1 MAYTLTNTELN
12 MAFELPDETVINAG
26 ASYSF
31 IESVKKVN
39 RLPINIGEIYYSDNI
54 WDFSP
59 YVTVNIAKHSLRI
72 SFKSVNQPFCD
83 ELKNYVLL
91 KVLENRE
98 KIQTIRGRALEL
110 RKFFA
115 FLYEHHCFS
124 VDTISIDMIKA
135 YIKTREADKN
145 QLGIF
150 EIKKTI
156 KNFCMTYSTNFSD
169 ILSNELI
176 RFLDERNV
184 KLLNAIRHKNK
195 TPDIPQEYFNKL
207 LAALISMMRDENLDI
222 DYRAIACLHI
232 IESQTGLRINEVLNL
247 DVNAL
252 KTIPILSGEE
262 SNYLSYNTWK
272 RESGNNVSSKETTY
286 INALSKEA
294 FLTLKKLHAPK
305 RKLLKSNYL
314 YMGSKKR
321 CKAEEF
327 PLDYDAFMRD
337 ENYFYIQLNTLLPV
351 INLAPEDYPMLTT
364 KQSKIKIDFTGTLKE
379 PIRTITAP
387 GHHQYRVHCCTELYN
402 RGVPLQY
409 IQRFMGH
416 LSHEMEGYYVR
427 PKNTIQEDLAFST
440 EILKDIVTGNAR
452 LLGGDK
458 GLKEKIDN
466 YISEN
471 NLSVYDDLNKICS
484 LLSEKIPIR
493 QKFGGVCIKSSV
505 LRECSIDAKTNEFY
519 CAYSVCPN
527 IFHFYYMADISYRQ
541 AKELTDSIRINK
553 ERGLLRQVQK
563 DQNTLLTII
572 RKKLIPE
579 IDELKYMIKTKGLE
593 FVYQNHPEV
602 QPIAENIEVIERNIQ
617 EWTTQIS

>member
-1 MAYTLTNTELN
+1 MAYTLTNTEINL
-12 MAFELPDETVINAG
+12 AFELPDETVINAG
-26 ASYSF
+26 DSYSF
-31 IESVKKVN
+31 IESVKRVN
-39 RLPINIGEIYYSDNI
+39 KLPINIGKIYYSDSV

-59 YVTVNIAKHSLRI
+59 YITVNVAKHSLRI
-72 SFKSVNQPFCD
+72 SFKSLNQPFCD
-83 ELKNYVLL
+83 DLKNYVLL
-91 KVLENRE
+91 KILENRE

-115 FLYEHHCFS
+115 FLYENHCFS
-124 VDTISIDMIKA
+124 IEEFSIDIIKA
-135 YIKTREADKN
+135 YLKTREADKN

-176 RFLDERNV
+176 HFLDDRNV

-195 TPDIPQEYFNKL
+195 TPDIPIMYFNKL
-207 LAALISMMRDENLDI
+207 LSALITMMRDEKLDV
-222 DYRAIACLHI
+222 DYRAIACVHI

-252 KTIPILSGEE
+252 KTVQIFNGEE

-294 FLTLKKLHAPK
+294 FLNLKKLHSSK
-305 RKLLKSNYL
+305 RKLLQSNYL
-314 YMGSKKR
+314 YMGSQKR
-321 CKAEEF
+321 SQKEDF
-327 PLDYDAFMRD
+327 PLDYDVYMRD
-337 ENYFYIQLNTLLPV
+337 ENYFYIQLNTIFPV
-351 INLAPEDYPMLTT
+351 LNLSPEDYPMFVT
-364 KQSKIKIDFTGTLKE
+364 KRSKIKKDFTGTLKE
-379 PIRTITAP
+379 EIRTITAP

-416 LSHEMEGYYVR
+416 LSNEMAGYYVR
-427 PKNTIQEDLAFST
+427 PKNTIQEDIKYST

-466 YISEN
+466 YIFEN
-471 NLSVYDDLNKICS
+471 GLSVYDDLDKICS
-484 LLSEKIPIR
+484 YLSEKIPIR

-505 LRECSIDAKTNEFY
+505 LRECSVDAKTNEFY
-519 CAYSVCPN
+519 CAYGVCQN

-541 AKELTDSIRINK
+541 ANELVASIKINK
-553 ERGLLRQVQK
+553 KRGLLRQVQK
-563 DQNTLLTII
+563 EQNILATII
-572 RKKLIPE
+572 RKKLLPE
-579 IDELKYMIKTKGLE
+579 IDELKFMINTKGLD

-602 QPIAENIEVIERNIQ
+602 QPIAENIEVIEREIQ
-617 EWTTQIS
+617 EWTTQIL